1 MMLRD
6 ENSVVYQAYTED
18 REARFEVYRNGE
30 FYEVWVQR
38 RITEEYMGPDW
49 FSYCDIPDHCHRAD
63 TLERAVEIG
72 RECLR
77 CLG

>member
-1 MMLRD
+1 MLRD
-6 ENSVVYQAYTED
+6 ENNMIYQEYAED
-18 REARFEVYRNGE
+18 REARFEVYPSGN

-38 RITEEYMGPDW
+38 KMTDEYMGPDW
-49 FSYCDIPDHCHRAD
+49 FAYYDIPDHCHRAD

-77 CLG
+77 CLQ